1 MRREVFLDPLKPQE
15 VEMARNM
22 IERNHPLRG
31 VSLFKVLPFL
41 EILTCRACR
50 KRPDEQGY
58 VQMDEHKLLKFQRMK
73 HTETEKERQKREN
86 AEHLKNKLI
95 EVAAPRI
102 QEIMDADPNTAK
114 EVIQEH
120 NKIEEEDKERDIGT
134 FMHKRDTKADIEMEK
149 FDDDNEME
157 EVVLTSPILKE
168 KPFLYLGFGI
178 NLYFDF
184 LKILILTMAII

>member
-1 MRREVFLDPLKPQE
+1 MRREVLLDTLKPHE
-15 VEMARNM
+15 VDMARNM
-22 IERNHPLRG
+22 IDRNHPLRG

-50 KRPDEQGY
+50 RKSDEPAY
-58 VQMDEHKLLKFQRMK
+58 VQMDEHKLLKFQRIK
-73 HTETEKERQKREN
+73 HAETEKERQKREN

-95 EVAAPRI
+95 QVAAPRI
-102 QEIMDADPNTAK
+102 QEIMSSDPDTAK
-114 EVIQEH
+114 EVIKEH

-134 FMHKRDTKADIEMEK
+134 FMHKRDTKADIEEDK
-149 FDDDNEME
+149 FDDDNEMDE
-157 EVVLTSPILKE
+157 DVLTSPILKE